1 MPPTPHARLATVAL
15 KRDRPAVHVP
25 VALVPP
31 GASGKAMP
39 FNVDAGQLA
48 VHAPPERVTLYDR
61 SARCTVADA
70 RMHGAVMGAHT
81 PLARQKRVGVP
92 ALV

>member
-61 SARCTVADA
+61 SPRCTGADA
-70 RMHGAVMGAHT
+70 RVHGAVMGAHT